1 MSIEEIEAKFKE
13 MEDGYDKIEEL
24 NDEFNEE
31 FNDFIASLQELV
43 Y

>member
-13 MEDGYDKIEEL
+13 LEDATEVLEQAD
-24 NDEFNEE
+24 DS
-31 FNDFIASLQELV
+31 FNDFIASLKELV

>member
-13 MEDGYDKIEEL
+13 LEDAAEVVEQAD
-24 NDEFNEE
+24 DTFNE
-31 FNDFIASLQELV
+31 FIASLQKLV